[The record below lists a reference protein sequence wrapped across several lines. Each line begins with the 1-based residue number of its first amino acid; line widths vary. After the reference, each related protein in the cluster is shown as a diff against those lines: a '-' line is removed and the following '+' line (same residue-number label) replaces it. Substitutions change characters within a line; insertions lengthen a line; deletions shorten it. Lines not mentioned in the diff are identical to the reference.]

1 MITKFRFPKIDANI
15 EEATVTLWRKAEGST
30 VRKGEVILELTTDK
44 GVVEIEAP
52 HSGVVRKILAPVNS
66 TLPVGYILALI
77 GDAHEPLPD
86 VATANRALLEQ
97 HRQAAGKQTRAASG
111 GPSGKE
117 TIRATP
123 AARRLAREK
132 GIDLAAVKKTLSVEV
147 VNESAIAD
155 YLASHNKRNN

>member
-15 EEATVTLWRKAEGST
+15 EEATVTLWRKDEGSS

-52 HSGVVRKILAPVNS
+52 HAGVVRKILASVNS

-77 GDAHEPLPD
+77 GDANDPLPD
-86 VATANRALLEQ
+86 VAAANRALVEQ
-97 HRQAAGKQTRAASG
+97 HRQAAGKQTRAESHG
-111 GPSGKE
+111 HGGKE

-132 GIDLAAVKKTLSVEV
+132 GIDLTAVKTALGVEV

-155 YLASHNKRNN
+155 YLASHKRSD